1 MHAKQVLVEKLG
13 RRLARTIISLG
24 SPSRAVL
31 GGLVLWTWGRGPLP
45 LRSLLVLLGAV
56 GQVEPHA
63 KPLWRVRLNVP
74 QQVGQVVVLCALLL
88 LRLPFL
94 VLAGWT
100 VLHRHRDGPGWRAHQ
115 GPHMAS
121 GFNLNGR
128 SASRQSSLSA
138 PQIERNLRLDL
149 KLNLKLSGTHILLG
163 HQVVQLQLGDG
174 MDPGVAQEGPHSVA
188 NRKDAQG
195 HGQ

>member
-1 MHAKQVLVEKLG
+1 VVQSG
-13 RRLARTIISLG
+13 RPLARTIISLG

-100 VLHRHRDGPGWRAHQ
+100 VLHRHRDGPGWRTHHQ
-115 GPHMAS
+115 GPHTAS
-121 GFNLNGR
+121 GFNLNGI
-128 SASRQSSLSA
+128 SASPQSSLSA
-138 PQIERNLRLDL
+138 PQLERNLRLDFMF
-149 KLNLKLSGTHILLG
+149 KLSGTHILLG

-188 NRKDAQG
+188 DRQDAQG